1 LPYGAVILVVNA
13 AGDIDFLIAA
23 IMCGGRASRMK
34 QQQQAG
40 MEKPLLKVDGV
51 AMVERVIS
59 ALASS
64 DRFDRIIG
72 AISPNTP
79 KTNEFLNSKGIETI
93 ETAGEGYSQD
103 LSQLLSKLKP
113 QKVMAVP
120 GDIPLLNSHIVNEI
134 LNSIGDRQEHEPAI
148 SIIIEKGFVEGI
160 GVKPSIIILDKYC
173 HSGITI
179 FNTMAVGSSEPVKEH
194 YLVMNRKEIALN
206 VNTRE
211 ELELAE
217 KLLV

>member
-1 LPYGAVILVVNA
+1 
-13 AGDIDFLIAA
+13 
-23 IMCGGRASRMK
+23 MCGGRASRM
-34 QQQQAG
+34 QQQQRG
-40 MEKPLLKVDGV
+40 IEKPLIKVDGV

-64 DRFDRIIG
+64 DRFDRII
-72 AISPNTP
+72 AAVSPNTP
-79 KTNEFLNSKGIETI
+79 KTNEFLKSKGIEII

-103 LSQLLSKLKP
+103 LSHLLSKLKP
-113 QKVMAVP
+113 HKVVVVP
-120 GDIPLLNSHIVNEI
+120 GDIPLLNSQIVKEI
-134 LNSIGDRQEHEPAI
+134 LNTIDDDDRQEQEQAI
-148 SIIIEKGFVEGI
+148 SIILEKGFVEEI
-160 GVKPSIIILDKYC
+160 GVKPSIVLMNQYC

-179 FNTMAVGSSEPVKEH
+179 FNSMVVSTEPVKEH

-206 VNTRE
+206 VNTKE

>member
-1 LPYGAVILVVNA
+1 
-13 AGDIDFLIAA
+13 
-23 IMCGGRASRMK
+23 MCGGRASRM
-34 QQQQAG
+34 QQQQQKG
-40 MEKPLLKVDGV
+40 GREKPLLKVAGV

-64 DRFDRIIG
+64 DRFDRIV
-72 AISPNTP
+72 AAVSPNTP
-79 KTNEFLNSKGIETI
+79 NTNEFLKSKGIETI

-103 LSQLLSKLKP
+103 LSHLLSKLKP
-113 QKVMAVP
+113 QKVVVVP
-120 GDIPLLNSHIVNEI
+120 GDIPLLNSQIVNKI
-134 LNSIGDRQEHEPAI
+134 LNIIEDDDDDRQEEQEPAI
-148 SIIIEKGFVEGI
+148 SIILEKGFVEEI
-160 GVKPSIIILDKYC
+160 GVKPSIVLMNQYC

-179 FNTMAVGSSEPVKEH
+179 FNTKAVGTEPVKER

-206 VNTRE
+206 VNTKE

>member
-1 LPYGAVILVVNA
+1 
-13 AGDIDFLIAA
+13 
-23 IMCGGRASRMK
+23 M
-34 QQQQAG
+34 QQQQQG
-40 MEKPLLKVDGV
+40 GIEKPLIKVDGV

-64 DRFDRIIG
+64 NRFDRII
-72 AISPNTP
+72 AAVSPNTP
-79 KTNEFLNSKGIETI
+79 KTNEFLKSKGIEII

-103 LSQLLSKLKP
+103 LSYLLSKLKP
-113 QKVMAVP
+113 HKVVVVP
-120 GDIPLLNSHIVNEI
+120 GDIPLLNSQIVKEI
-134 LNSIGDRQEHEPAI
+134 LNTIDDDDDRQEQEQAI
-148 SIIIEKGFVEGI
+148 SIILEKGFVEEI
-160 GVKPSIIILDKYC
+160 GVKPSIVLMNQYC

-179 FNTMAVGSSEPVKEH
+179 FNSMVVSTEPVKEH

-206 VNTRE
+206 VNTKE

>member
-1 LPYGAVILVVNA
+1 
-13 AGDIDFLIAA
+13 
-23 IMCGGRASRMK
+23 MCGGRASRM
-34 QQQQAG
+34 QQQG
-40 MEKPLLKVDGV
+40 GIEKPLIKVDGV

-64 DRFDRIIG
+64 NRFDRII
-72 AISPNTP
+72 AAVSPNTP
-79 KTNEFLNSKGIETI
+79 KTNEFLKSKGIEII

-103 LSQLLSKLKP
+103 LSHLLSKLKP
-113 QKVMAVP
+113 HKVVVVP
-120 GDIPLLNSHIVNEI
+120 GDIPLLNSQIVKEI
-134 LNSIGDRQEHEPAI
+134 LNTIDDDDRQEQEQAI
-148 SIIIEKGFVEGI
+148 SIILEKGFVEEI
-160 GVKPSIIILDKYC
+160 GVKPSIVLMNQYC

-179 FNTMAVGSSEPVKEH
+179 FNSMVVSTEPVKEH

-206 VNTRE
+206 VNTKE

>member
-1 LPYGAVILVVNA
+1 
-13 AGDIDFLIAA
+13 
-23 IMCGGRASRMK
+23 MCGGRASRM
-34 QQQQAG
+34 QQVD

-51 AMVERVIS
+51 EMVERVIS

-64 DRFDRIIG
+64 DRFDRIV
-72 AISPNTP
+72 AAVSPNTP
-79 KTNEFLNSKGIETI
+79 GTNKFLKSKAIETI

-103 LSQLLSKLKP
+103 LSYLLSILKP
-113 QKVMAVP
+113 QKVVAVP
-120 GDIPLLNSHIVNEI
+120 GDIPLLNSKIVNEI
-134 LNSIGDRQEHEPAI
+134 ISAIDERQKQEPAI
-148 SIIIEKGFVEGI
+148 SIILEKGFVEGI
-160 GVKPSIIILDKYC
+160 GAKPSIVLNEYC

-179 FNTMAVGSSEPVKEH
+179 FNTMVVGAEPVEER

-206 VNTRE
+206 VNTKE

>member
-1 LPYGAVILVVNA
+1 
-13 AGDIDFLIAA
+13 
-23 IMCGGRASRMK
+23 MCGGRASRM
-34 QQQQAG
+34 QQQQQQG
-40 MEKPLLKVDGV
+40 GIEKPLIKVDGV

-64 DRFDRIIG
+64 NRFGRII
-72 AISPNTP
+72 AAVSPNTP
-79 KTNEFLNSKGIETI
+79 KTNEFLKSKGIEII

-103 LSQLLSKLKP
+103 LSHLLSKLKP
-113 QKVMAVP
+113 HKVVVVP
-120 GDIPLLNSHIVNEI
+120 GDIPLLNSQIVKEI
-134 LNSIGDRQEHEPAI
+134 LNTIDDDNDDDDDRQEQEQAI
-148 SIIIEKGFVEGI
+148 SIILEKGFVEEI
-160 GVKPSIIILDKYC
+160 GVKPSIVLMNQYC

-179 FNTMAVGSSEPVKEH
+179 FNSMVVSTEPVKEH

-206 VNTRE
+206 VNTKE